1 MKPEEIGILI
11 VDDEA
16 SVRDSLYQWF
26 TSDGYRV
33 DTADEATSALK
44 KLQENPWDIILLDIK
59 MPGMDGIELQNRIK
73 QIDKNIVTIII
84 TAYASVDTA
93 IQALKDGAFDYV
105 TKPIDPDD
113 LSKLIRNAVE
123 KRRLLTENIQLRQQI
138 EELMLP
144 DEVVGESPA
153 MKKVMEMVNSVAKT
167 DSTVMILGESGTGKE
182 LIARAIHS
190 RSLRRYFPIITINC
204 GAYPEGLL
212 ESELFGHEKGAFTG
226 AIYRRKGKLEMADKG
241 TLFLDEIGNI
251 SEKMQMDLLRVIETK
266 KFTRLGGDKTVD
278 ADFRVISATNKD
290 LEKSIKEGSFRED
303 LYYRLNVF
311 SIVLPPLRE
320 RRTDIPLLARYL
332 LSKYASSMNKQVD
345 DFSPEAGEMLRQYD
359 WPGNVREMRN
369 VIERAMVVV
378 KGTQIQA
385 ADLSFPFPSPPPPAG
400 GESLEDVEK
409 EQIVKILNQTKGNIA
424 QAADILKV
432 SRLTIY
438 NKMEKYHLKDG
449 RNPDNLK
456 VTGKRDK

>member
-26 TSDGYRV
+26 RTDGYRV
-33 DTADEATSALK
+33 DTAEDAASALK

-93 IQALKDGAFDYV
+93 IQALKEGAFDYV
-105 TKPIDPDD
+105 TKPVDPDD
-113 LSKLIRNAVE
+113 LSRLIRNAIE
-123 KRRLLTENIQLRQQI
+123 KRRLVTENIQLRQQI
-138 EELMLP
+138 EELSLP
-144 DEVVGESPA
+144 DEVVGESLA
-153 MKKVMEMVNSVAKT
+153 MKRVMEMVNTVAKT

-190 RSLRRYFPIITINC
+190 RSSRRYFPIITINC

-226 AIYRRKGKLEMADKG
+226 AMYRRKGKLEMADKG
-241 TLFLDEIGNI
+241 TLFLDEIGNV

-266 KFTRLGGDKTVD
+266 NFTRLGGDKAIDV
-278 ADFRVISATNKD
+278 DFRVISATNKD
-290 LEKSIKEGSFRED
+290 LEKAIKEGSFRED

-311 SIVLPPLRE
+311 SILLPPLRE
-320 RRTDIPLLARYL
+320 RRTDIPLIAKYF
-332 LSKYASSMNKQVD
+332 LSKYAQSMNKNVV
-345 DFSPEAGEMLRQYD
+345 DFSPQAMEMFMGYD
-359 WPGNVREMRN
+359 WPGNIREVRN
-369 VIERAMVVV
+369 VVERAMVVAQ
-378 KGTQIQA
+378 GPQIQVE
-385 ADLSFPFPSPPPPAG
+385 DISFPFPSPATPSG
-400 GESLEDVEK
+400 GASLEEVEK
-409 EQIVKILNQTKGNIA
+409 DQILKILNQTKGNIA
-424 QAADILKV
+424 QAAEILKI

-438 NKMEKYHLKDG
+438 NKIEKYHLKKDDL
-449 RNPDNLK
+449 NKQYL
-456 VTGKRDK
+456 

>member
-1 MKPEEIGILI
+1 VKPEEIGILI
-11 VDDEA
+11 VDDEP

-26 TSDGYRV
+26 KDDGYRV
-33 DTADEATSALK
+33 DTAAEAVSALK

-113 LSKLIRNAVE
+113 LSKLIRNAID
-123 KRRLLTENIQLRQQI
+123 KRRLVTENIQLRQQI
-138 EELMLP
+138 EELLLP
-144 DEVVGESPA
+144 DEVVGESSSI
-153 MKKVMEMVNSVAKT
+153 KKVMEMVNTVAKT

-190 RSLRRYFPIITINC
+190 RSSRRYFPIITINC

-226 AIYRRKGKLEMADKG
+226 AMYRRRGKLEMADKG

-266 KFTRLGGDKTVD
+266 SFTRLGGDKTVD
-278 ADFRVISATNKD
+278 VDFRIISATNKD
-290 LEKSIKEGSFRED
+290 LEKAIKEGSFRED

-311 SIVLPPLRE
+311 SIKLPPLRE
-320 RRTDIPLLARYL
+320 RRSDIPLLTKYFL
-332 LSKYASSMNKQVD
+332 NKYAQSMNKSVT
-345 DFSPEAGEMLRQYD
+345 DFSPQVMELFSAYD
-359 WPGNVREMRN
+359 WPGNIREVRN
-369 VIERAMVVV
+369 VVERAMVVAQ
-378 KGTQIQA
+378 GTQIQLG
-385 ADLSFPFPSPPPPAG
+385 DVSFPFPPPAPPSG
-400 GESLEDVEK
+400 GASLEDVEK
-409 EQIVKILNQTKGNIA
+409 DQIVKILNQTNGNIA
-424 QAADILKV
+424 QAAEILKI
-432 SRLTIY
+432 SRLTLYHKI
-438 NKMEKYHLKDG
+438 EKYHLK
-449 RNPDNLK
+449 R
-456 VTGKRDK
+456 

>member
-26 TSDGYRV
+26 KLDGYRV
-33 DTADEATSALK
+33 DTADEATTALK

-84 TAYASVDTA
+84 TAYATVDTA

-113 LSKLIRNAVE
+113 LSRLIKNAVE
-123 KRRLLTENIQLRQQI
+123 KRRLVTENIQLRQQI
-138 EELMLP
+138 EDLLLP
-144 DEVVGESPA
+144 DNVVGESPGI
-153 MKKVMEMVNSVAKT
+153 KKVMEMVNTVAKT

-190 RSLRRYFPIITINC
+190 RSSRRYFPIITINC

-212 ESELFGHEKGAFTG
+212 ESELFGHEKGSFTG
-226 AIYRRKGKLEMADKG
+226 AMYRRKGKLEMADKG

-266 KFTRLGGDKTVD
+266 KFTRLGGDRTIDV
-278 ADFRVISATNKD
+278 DFRVISATNKD
-290 LEKSIKEGSFRED
+290 LEKAVKEESFRED

-320 RRTDIPLLARYL
+320 RRSDIPLIARYFL
-332 LSKYASSMNKQVD
+332 NKYAQSMNKNVT
-345 DFSPEAGEMLRQYD
+345 DFSPQALEMFAGYD
-359 WPGNVREMRN
+359 WPGNIRAVRN
-369 VIERAMVVV
+369 AVERAMVVA
-378 KGTQIQA
+378 KGTQIQVD
-385 ADLSFPFPSPPPPAG
+385 DLSFPFPSSSRPSG
-400 GESLEDVEK
+400 GESLEEVEK
-409 EQIVKILNQTKGNIA
+409 DQIEKILNQTKGNIA
-424 QAADILKV
+424 QAADILKI

-438 NKMEKYHLKDG
+438 NKIEKYHLK
-449 RNPDNLK
+449 R
-456 VTGKRDK
+456 

>member
-26 TSDGYRV
+26 KADGYRV
-33 DTADEATSALK
+33 DTAEEATSALK

-84 TAYASVDTA
+84 TAYAAVDTA

-113 LSKLIRNAVE
+113 LSRLIRNAIE
-123 KRRLLTENIQLRQQI
+123 KRRLVTENIQLRQQI
-138 EELMLP
+138 EELSLP

-153 MKKVMEMVNSVAKT
+153 MKRVMEMVNTVAKT

-190 RSLRRYFPIITINC
+190 RSSRRYFPIITINC

-266 KFTRLGGDKTVD
+266 NFTRLGGDKAIDV
-278 ADFRVISATNKD
+278 DFRVISATNKD
-290 LEKSIKEGSFRED
+290 LEKAIKEGSFRED

-311 SIVLPPLRE
+311 SILLPPLRE
-320 RRTDIPLLARYL
+320 RRTDIPLIAKYF
-332 LSKYASSMNKQVD
+332 LSKYAQSMNKNVV
-345 DFSPEAGEMLRQYD
+345 DFSPQAMEMFIGYD
-359 WPGNVREMRN
+359 WPGNIREVRN
-369 VIERAMVVV
+369 VVERAIVVAQ
-378 KGTQIQA
+378 GPQIQVE
-385 ADLSFPFPSPPPPAG
+385 DISFPFPSPATPSG
-400 GESLEDVEK
+400 GASLEEVEK
-409 EQIVKILNQTKGNIA
+409 DQILKILNQTKGNIA
-424 QAADILKV
+424 QAAEILKI

-438 NKMEKYHLKDG
+438 NKIEKYHLKKD
-449 RNPDNLK
+449 DLYK
-456 VTGKRDK
+456 QYL

>member
-26 TSDGYRV
+26 KADGYRV
-33 DTADEATSALK
+33 DTADGATSALN

-84 TAYASVDTA
+84 TAYAAVDTA
-93 IQALKDGAFDYV
+93 IQALKDGAFDYI

-113 LSKLIRNAVE
+113 LSRLIRNAIE
-123 KRRLLTENIQLRQQI
+123 KRRLVTENIQLRQQI
-138 EELMLP
+138 DELILP

-153 MKKVMEMVNSVAKT
+153 MKKVMEMVNTVAKT

-190 RSLRRYFPIITINC
+190 RSLRKYFPIITINC
-204 GAYPEGLL
+204 GAYTEGLL
-212 ESELFGHEKGAFTG
+212 ESELFGHEKGSFTG
-226 AIYRRKGKLEMADKG
+226 AMYRRKGKLEMADKG
-241 TLFLDEIGNI
+241 TLFLDEVGNI

-266 KFTRLGGDKTVD
+266 KFTRLGGDKNIDV
-278 ADFRVISATNKD
+278 DFRVICATNKD
-290 LEKSIKEGSFRED
+290 LEQAIKEKSFRED

-311 SIVLPPLRE
+311 TIVLPPLRE
-320 RRTDIPLLARYL
+320 RRADIPLIAKYFLN
-332 LSKYASSMNKQVD
+332 KYAQSMNKNVT
-345 DFSPEAGEMLRQYD
+345 DFSPQALKMFTGYD
-359 WPGNVREMRN
+359 WPGNIREVRN
-369 VIERAMVVV
+369 VVERAIVVA
-378 KGTQIQA
+378 KGTQIQID
-385 ADLSFPFPSPPPPAG
+385 DLSFPFLALSTPTG

-409 EQIVKILNQTKGNIA
+409 EQITKILNQTKGNIA
-424 QAADILKV
+424 QAADILKI
-432 SRLTIY
+432 SRLTLY
-438 NKMEKYHLKDG
+438 NKIEKYHLK
-449 RNPDNLK
+449 R
-456 VTGKRDK
+456 

>member
-1 MKPEEIGILI
+1 VKPEEIGILI

-26 TSDGYRV
+26 KADGYRV
-33 DTADEATSALK
+33 DTAEDAASALK

-93 IQALKDGAFDYV
+93 IQALKEGAFDYV
-105 TKPIDPDD
+105 TKPVDPDD
-113 LSKLIRNAVE
+113 LSRLIRNAIE
-123 KRRLLTENIQLRQQI
+123 KRRLVTENIQLRQQI
-138 EELMLP
+138 EELSLP
-144 DEVVGESPA
+144 DEVVGESLA
-153 MKKVMEMVNSVAKT
+153 MKRVMEMVNTVAKT

-190 RSLRRYFPIITINC
+190 RSSRRYFPIITINC

-226 AIYRRKGKLEMADKG
+226 AMYRRKGKLEMADKG
-241 TLFLDEIGNI
+241 TLFLDEIGNV

-266 KFTRLGGDKTVD
+266 NFTRLGGDKAIDV
-278 ADFRVISATNKD
+278 DFRVISATNKD
-290 LEKSIKEGSFRED
+290 LEKAIKEGSFRED

-311 SIVLPPLRE
+311 SILLPPLRE
-320 RRTDIPLLARYL
+320 RRTDIPLIAKYF
-332 LSKYASSMNKQVD
+332 LSKYAQSMNKNVV
-345 DFSPEAGEMLRQYD
+345 DFSPQAMEMFMGYD
-359 WPGNVREMRN
+359 WPGNIREVRN
-369 VIERAMVVV
+369 VVERAMVVAQ
-378 KGTQIQA
+378 GPQIQVE
-385 ADLSFPFPSPPPPAG
+385 DISFPFPSPATPSG
-400 GESLEDVEK
+400 GASLEEVEK
-409 EQIVKILNQTKGNIA
+409 DQILKILNQTKGNIA
-424 QAADILKV
+424 QAAEILKI

-438 NKMEKYHLKDG
+438 NKIEKYHLKKDDL
-449 RNPDNLK
+449 NKQYL
-456 VTGKRDK
+456 

>member
-26 TSDGYRV
+26 KADGYRV
-33 DTADEATSALK
+33 DTADEANSALK

-59 MPGMDGIELQNRIK
+59 MPGMDGIELQHRIK
-73 QIDKNIVTIII
+73 QIDQNIVTIII
-84 TAYASVDTA
+84 TAYAAVDTA

-113 LSKLIRNAVE
+113 LSRLIRNAVE
-123 KRRLLTENIQLRQQI
+123 KRRLVTENMQLRQQI
-138 EELMLP
+138 AELLPP

-153 MKKVMEMVNSVAKT
+153 MKKVMEMVNTVAKT

-190 RSLRRYFPIITINC
+190 RSSRRYFPIITINC

-212 ESELFGHEKGAFTG
+212 ESELFGHEKGSFTG
-226 AIYRRKGKLEMADKG
+226 AMYRRMGKLEMADKG

-266 KFTRLGGDKTVD
+266 KFTRLGGDKTIDV
-278 ADFRVISATNKD
+278 DFRVISATNKD
-290 LEKSIKEGSFRED
+290 LEKAIKEGSFRED

-320 RRTDIPLLARYL
+320 RRTDIPLIAKYFLT
-332 LSKYASSMNKQVD
+332 KYAQSMNKNVI
-345 DFSPEAGEMLRQYD
+345 DFSPQAMEMFSGYD
-359 WPGNVREMRN
+359 WPGNIREVRN
-369 VIERAMVVV
+369 VVERAMVVA
-378 KGTQIQA
+378 KGNQIQVE
-385 ADLSFPFPSPPPPAG
+385 DLSFPFPSQSMPFV

-409 EQIVKILNQTKGNIA
+409 NHIEKILNQTKGNIA
-424 QAADILKV
+424 QAAEILKI

-438 NKMEKYHLKDG
+438 NKIEKYHLK
-449 RNPDNLK
+449 R
-456 VTGKRDK
+456 

>member
-1 MKPEEIGILI
+1 VKPEEIGILI

-26 TSDGYRV
+26 KVDGYRV
-33 DTADEATSALK
+33 DTAEDAVSALK
-44 KLQENPWDIILLDIK
+44 KLQETPWDIILLDIK

-84 TAYASVDTA
+84 TAYAAVDTA

-113 LSKLIRNAVE
+113 LSRLIRNAIE
-123 KRRLLTENIQLRQQI
+123 KRRLVTENIQLRQQI
-138 EELMLP
+138 EELLVP
-144 DEVVGESPA
+144 DEVVGESSA
-153 MKKVMEMVNSVAKT
+153 IKRVMEMVNTVAKT

-190 RSLRRYFPIITINC
+190 RSSRRYFPIITINC

-226 AIYRRKGKLEMADKG
+226 AMYRRKGKLEMADKG

-266 KFTRLGGDKTVD
+266 NFTRLGGDKAIDV
-278 ADFRVISATNKD
+278 DFRVISATNKD
-290 LEKSIKEGSFRED
+290 LEKAIKEGSFRED

-320 RRTDIPLLARYL
+320 RRADIPLIARYFL
-332 LSKYASSMNKQVD
+332 GKYGQSMNKNVT
-345 DFSPEAGEMLRQYD
+345 DFSPQAMEMFTGYD
-359 WPGNVREMRN
+359 WPGNIREVRN
-369 VIERAMVVV
+369 VVERAMVVA
-378 KGTQIQA
+378 KGTQIQI
-385 ADLSFPFPSPPPPAG
+385 DDISFPFPSPEMPSG
-400 GESLEDVEK
+400 GESLEEVEK
-409 EQIVKILNQTKGNIA
+409 DQILKILNQTKGNIA
-424 QAADILKV
+424 QAAEILKI

-438 NKMEKYHLKDG
+438 NKIEKYHLKKDDL
-449 RNPDNLK
+449 NKQYL
-456 VTGKRDK
+456 

>member
-1 MKPEEIGILI
+1 VKPEEIGILI

-26 TSDGYRV
+26 KADGYRV
-33 DTADEATSALK
+33 DTAEEATSALK

-84 TAYASVDTA
+84 TAYAAVDTA

-113 LSKLIRNAVE
+113 LSRLVRNAIE
-123 KRRLLTENIQLRQQI
+123 KRRLVTENIQLRQQI
-138 EELMLP
+138 EELLVP

-153 MKKVMEMVNSVAKT
+153 IKKVMEMVNTVAKT

-190 RSLRRYFPIITINC
+190 RSSRRYFPIIIINC

-226 AIYRRKGKLEMADKG
+226 AMYRRKGKLEMADKG

-266 KFTRLGGDKTVD
+266 NFTRLGGDKTIDV
-278 ADFRVISATNKD
+278 DFRVISATNKD
-290 LEKSIKEGSFRED
+290 LEKAIKEGSFRED

-320 RRTDIPLLARYL
+320 RRADIPLIAKYFLG
-332 LSKYASSMNKQVD
+332 KYAQSMNKNVT
-345 DFSPEAGEMLRQYD
+345 DFSPQALEMFTGYD
-359 WPGNVREMRN
+359 WPGNIREVRN
-369 VIERAMVVV
+369 VVERAMVVA
-378 KGTQIQA
+378 KGTQIQI
-385 ADLSFPFPSPPPPAG
+385 DDISFPFPSPAMPSG
-400 GESLEDVEK
+400 GESLEEVEK
-409 EQIVKILNQTKGNIA
+409 DQILKILNQTEGNIA
-424 QAADILKV
+424 QAADILKI

-438 NKMEKYHLKDG
+438 NKIEKY
-449 RNPDNLK
+449 NLK
-456 VTGKRDK
+456 KDDLTKHYT

>member
-1 MKPEEIGILI
+1 MNPEETGILI

-26 TSDGYRV
+26 KNDGYRV
-33 DTADEATSALK
+33 DTAADAASALK
-44 KLQENPWDIILLDIK
+44 KLQENPYDIILLDIK

-73 QIDKNIVTIII
+73 QIDKDIVTIII

-113 LSKLIRNAVE
+113 LGRLIRNAIE
-123 KRRLLTENIQLRQQI
+123 KRRLVTENIQLRQQI
-138 EELMLP
+138 EELLLP
-144 DEVVGESPA
+144 DEVVGESPPI
-153 MKKVMEMVNSVAKT
+153 KKVMETVNTVAKT

-226 AIYRRKGKLEMADKG
+226 AMYRRRGKLEMADKG

-266 KFTRLGGDKTVD
+266 SFTRLGGDKTIDV
-278 ADFRVISATNKD
+278 DFRVICATNKD
-290 LEKSIKEGSFRED
+290 LEKAIKQGSFRED

-311 SIVLPPLRE
+311 SIFLPPLRE
-320 RRTDIPLLARYL
+320 RRSDIPLLARYFL
-332 LSKYASSMNKQVD
+332 RKYAQSMNKGVV
-345 DFSPEAGEMLRQYD
+345 DFSPKAMEMFTGYD
-359 WPGNVREMRN
+359 WPGNIREVRN
-369 VIERAMVVV
+369 VVERAMVVAQ
-378 KGTQIQA
+378 GPQIQVG
-385 ADLSFPFPSPPPPAG
+385 DISFPFSPPATPAG
-400 GESLEDVEK
+400 GESLEEVEK
-409 EQIVKILNQTKGNIA
+409 DQIVKILNQTKGNIA
-424 QAADILKV
+424 QAADILKI
-432 SRLTIY
+432 SRLTLY
-438 NKMEKYHLKDG
+438 NKIEKYHLK
-449 RNPDNLK
+449 R
-456 VTGKRDK
+456 

>member
-1 MKPEEIGILI
+1 LKPEEIGILI

-26 TSDGYRV
+26 KADGYRV
-33 DTADEATSALK
+33 DTAAEANSALK

-59 MPGMDGIELQNRIK
+59 MPGMDGIELQHRIK
-73 QIDKNIVTIII
+73 QIDQNIVTIII
-84 TAYASVDTA
+84 TAYAAVDTA

-113 LSKLIRNAVE
+113 LSRLIRNAVE
-123 KRRLLTENIQLRQQI
+123 KRRLVTENMQLRQQI
-138 EELMLP
+138 AELLPP

-153 MKKVMEMVNSVAKT
+153 MKKVMEMVNTVAKT

-190 RSLRRYFPIITINC
+190 RSSRRYFPIITINC

-212 ESELFGHEKGAFTG
+212 ESELFGHEKGSFTG
-226 AIYRRKGKLEMADKG
+226 AMYRRMGKLEMADNG

-266 KFTRLGGDKTVD
+266 KFTRLGGDKTIDV
-278 ADFRVISATNKD
+278 DFRVISATNKD
-290 LEKSIKEGSFRED
+290 LEKAIKEGSFRED

-311 SIVLPPLRE
+311 SVVLPPLRE
-320 RRTDIPLLARYL
+320 RRTDIPLIAKYFLT
-332 LSKYASSMNKQVD
+332 KYAQSMNKNVT
-345 DFSPEAGEMLRQYD
+345 DFSPQALEMIGGYD
-359 WPGNVREMRN
+359 WPGNIREVRN
-369 VIERAMVVV
+369 VVERAMVVA
-378 KGTQIQA
+378 KGNQIQIE
-385 ADLSFPFPSPPPPAG
+385 DLSFPFPSQSMSLV

-409 EQIVKILNQTKGNIA
+409 NHIEKILNLTKGNIA
-424 QAADILKV
+424 QAAEILKL

-438 NKMEKYHLKDG
+438 NKIEKYHLK
-449 RNPDNLK
+449 R
-456 VTGKRDK
+456 

>member
-26 TSDGYRV
+26 KADGYRV
-33 DTADEATSALK
+33 DTADGATSALN

-84 TAYASVDTA
+84 TAYAAVDTA

-113 LSKLIRNAVE
+113 LGRLIRNAIE
-123 KRRLLTENIQLRQQI
+123 KRRLVTENIQLRQQI

-153 MKKVMEMVNSVAKT
+153 MKKVMEMVNTVAKT

-204 GAYPEGLL
+204 GAYTEGLL
-212 ESELFGHEKGAFTG
+212 ESELFGHEKGSFTG
-226 AIYRRKGKLEMADKG
+226 AMYRRKGKLEMADKG
-241 TLFLDEIGNI
+241 TLFLDEVGNI

-266 KFTRLGGDKTVD
+266 KFTRLGGDKNIDV
-278 ADFRVISATNKD
+278 DFRVISATNKD
-290 LEKSIKEGSFRED
+290 LDQAIKDESFRED

-311 SIVLPPLRE
+311 TIVLPPLRE
-320 RRTDIPLLARYL
+320 RRTDIPLIAKYFLN
-332 LSKYASSMNKQVD
+332 KYAQSMNKNVT
-345 DFSPEAGEMLRQYD
+345 DFSPQALKMFTGYD
-359 WPGNVREMRN
+359 WPGNIREVRN
-369 VIERAMVVV
+369 VVERAMVIA
-378 KGTQIQA
+378 KGTQIQID
-385 ADLSFPFPSPPPPAG
+385 DLSFPFLAASTSTG
-400 GESLEDVEK
+400 GESLEDVER
-409 EQIVKILNQTKGNIA
+409 EQVEKILNQTKGNIA
-424 QAADILKV
+424 QAADILKI
-432 SRLTIY
+432 SRLTLY
-438 NKMEKYHLKDG
+438 NKIEKYHLK
-449 RNPDNLK
+449 R
-456 VTGKRDK
+456 

>member
-26 TSDGYRV
+26 KDDGYRV
-33 DTADEATSALK
+33 DTAADAAGALK
-44 KLQENPWDIILLDIK
+44 NLQENPWDIILLDIK

-105 TKPIDPDD
+105 TKPVDPDD
-113 LSKLIRNAVE
+113 LSRLIRNAIE
-123 KRRLLTENIQLRQQI
+123 KRRLVTENIQLRQQI
-138 EELMLP
+138 EELLLP
-144 DEVVGESPA
+144 DEVVGESPPI
-153 MKKVMEMVNSVAKT
+153 KKVMEMVNTVAKT

-190 RSLRRYFPIITINC
+190 RSSRRYFPIITINC

-226 AIYRRKGKLEMADKG
+226 AMYRRRGKLEMADKG

-266 KFTRLGGDKTVD
+266 SFTRLGGDKNIDV
-278 ADFRVISATNKD
+278 DFRVISATNKD
-290 LEKSIKEGSFRED
+290 LEKAIKEGSFRED

-311 SIVLPPLRE
+311 SILLPPLRE
-320 RRTDIPLLARYL
+320 RRSDIPLLARYF
-332 LSKYASSMNKQVD
+332 LSKYAQSMNKSVA
-345 DFSPEAGEMLRQYD
+345 DFSPQAMEMFTGYD
-359 WPGNVREMRN
+359 WPGNIRELRN
-369 VIERAMVVV
+369 VVERAMVVAHSP
-378 KGTQIQA
+378 QIQVG
-385 ADLSFPFPSPPPPAG
+385 DISFPFSPPPPATPSG
-400 GESLEDVEK
+400 GKSLEEVEK
-409 EQIVKILNQTKGNIA
+409 EQILKILNQTNGNIA
-424 QAADILKV
+424 QAAEILKI

-438 NKMEKYHLKDG
+438 NKIEKYHLK
-449 RNPDNLK
+449 R
-456 VTGKRDK
+456 

>member
-26 TSDGYRV
+26 KADGYRV
-33 DTADEATSALK
+33 DTADGATSALN

-59 MPGMDGIELQNRIK
+59 MPGMDGIELQSRIK

-84 TAYASVDTA
+84 TAYAAVDTA

-113 LSKLIRNAVE
+113 LSRLIRNAIE
-123 KRRLLTENIQLRQQI
+123 KRRLVTENIQLRQQI
-138 EELMLP
+138 EELLLP

-153 MKKVMEMVNSVAKT
+153 MKKVMEMVNTVAKT

-226 AIYRRKGKLEMADKG
+226 AMYRRKGKLEMADKG

-266 KFTRLGGDKTVD
+266 NFTRLGGC
-278 ADFRVISATNKD
+278 
-290 LEKSIKEGSFRED
+290 L
-303 LYYRLNVF
+303 LYT
-311 SIVLPPLRE
+311 S
-320 RRTDIPLLARYL
+320 
-332 LSKYASSMNKQVD
+332 
-345 DFSPEAGEMLRQYD
+345 
-359 WPGNVREMRN
+359 
-369 VIERAMVVV
+369 
-378 KGTQIQA
+378 
-385 ADLSFPFPSPPPPAG
+385 PSP
-400 GESLEDVEK
+400 
-409 EQIVKILNQTKGNIA
+409 
-424 QAADILKV
+424 
-432 SRLTIY
+432 
-438 NKMEKYHLKDG
+438 
-449 RNPDNLK
+449 
-456 VTGKRDK
+456 RDS